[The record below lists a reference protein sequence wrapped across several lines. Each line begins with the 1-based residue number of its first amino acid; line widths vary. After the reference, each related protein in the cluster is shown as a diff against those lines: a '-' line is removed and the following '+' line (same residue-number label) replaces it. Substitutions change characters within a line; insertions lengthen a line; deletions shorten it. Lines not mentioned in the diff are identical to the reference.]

1 MGYYIMTEPNYKEF
15 ADKFYTLLKENPFYR
30 EVPAFNEVVKE
41 YEKLHKPKLKF
52 ITYSCIEKF
61 VYDNRDYAR
70 IDGFWYRVQ
79 KCVVLTLIED
89 DKLAE
94 ELITAYSEWEKT
106 Q

>member
-52 ITYSCIEKF
+52 ITDSCIEKF
-61 VYDNRDYAR
+61 VYDGKDYALIGR
-70 IDGFWYRVQ
+70 FWYRIQ
-79 KCVVLTLIED
+79 RTVLTLVED

-94 ELITAYSEWEKT
+94 ELIAAYSEWEKT
-106 Q
+106 K